1 MLKGAKSAGLN
12 LSRDDIIRY
21 IVQGVLTII
30 EGFTVVSVAL
40 NLVFL
45 PIGTAYPNIASAAIL
60 ILPVLVGSFS
70 KRVEVAVVLAV
81 LPFFIL
87 ALVYTTVY
95 TPIWNIDIVY
105 LGTLAGRIS
114 GAAFLLG
121 GLGAFGWMLRRII
134 LREAPVSSN

>member
-1 MLKGAKSAGLN
+1 MLKGAKSVNLN
-12 LSRDDIIRY
+12 LSRSEIIRY
-21 IVQGVLTII
+21 IVLGMLTII
-30 EGFTVVSVAL
+30 EGFTVVSVTL

-45 PIGTAYPNIASAAIL
+45 PIGTVYPNIASAAIL
-60 ILPVLVGSFS
+60 ILPALIGGFS
-70 KRVEVAVVLAV
+70 KRVEVAVVLAA

-95 TPIWNIDIVY
+95 TPVWNVDIVY

-121 GLGAFGWMLRRII
+121 GLGAFGWMVRRII
-134 LREAPVSSN
+134 LREAPASSN